1 MNDIVN
7 GKGICLFFMN
17 FDNWSSI
24 AFRTL
29 RSHTEENEDNDSL
42 AMAQGGRMLYGEVL
56 VPKIFALIW

>member
-1 MNDIVN
+1 MN
-7 GKGICLFFMN
+7 C
-17 FDNWSSI
+17 DNWSSI